1 MKKIKSLLI
10 LIVLLS
16 FSTVSFAQSN
26 ASDKTD
32 TSESKDVVS
41 VYYFHVER
49 RCLTC
54 KTVES
59 VSKAA
64 VAELY
69 NGSVNYKVFNLDGD
83 RGKEMAKKLKIA
95 GQSLV
100 IVQGETKIDITTES
114 FRHAKNDPDRVKAL
128 IKEKTDPLLK

>member
-1 MKKIKSLLI
+1 MKKTRYILI

-16 FSTVSFAQSN
+16 FTNVSFAQSN
-26 ASDKTD
+26 ATDKTD
-32 TSESKDVVS
+32 TSEIKDEVT

-69 NGSVNYKVFNLDGD
+69 NGSVKYKVFNLDGE
-83 RGKEMAKKLKIA
+83 RGKDMAKKLKIA

-114 FRHAKNDPDRVKAL
+114 FRYAKNDPDRVRAL

>member
-1 MKKIKSLLI
+1 MKKPRSILI

-16 FSTVSFAQSN
+16 FSIVSFSQSN
-26 ASDKTD
+26 ATDKSDI
-32 TSESKDVVS
+32 SEIKDVVT
-41 VYYFHVER
+41 VYYFHLER

-69 NGSVNYKVFNLDGD
+69 NGSVKYKVFNLDGE

-114 FRHAKNDPDRVKAL
+114 FLCFFHLRVCIIYTASA
-128 IKEKTDPLLK
+128 

>member
-1 MKKIKSLLI
+1 MKKTRYILI
-10 LIVLLS
+10 LIVLMS
-16 FSTVSFAQSN
+16 FSTVSFSQSN
-26 ASDKTD
+26 ATDKTD
-32 TSESKDVVS
+32 TSESKDVVT
-41 VYYFHVER
+41 VYYFHLER

-69 NGSVNYKVFNLDGD
+69 NGSVKYKVFNFDGE

-95 GQSLV
+95 GQALV

-114 FRHAKNDPDRVKAL
+114 FRFAKNDPDRVKAL
-128 IKEKTDPLLK
+128 IKEKTDPLL